1 MEISPKKMVVAL
13 LLVFVLGVLFA
24 IVNGSYAVNEG
35 SSLPIIVYAISLI
48 SLIIGAAIV
57 VLFQWKINDAQ
68 LKRVLKILPAD
79 ERIVVDILLKNR
91 NELEQNR
98 LVVQTGLGKVKTS
111 RILAKLVERGVI
123 KKSRMGNTNLIRL
136 DI

>member
-1 MEISPKKMVVAL
+1 MELSPKKLVIAL

-24 IVNGSYAVNEG
+24 VVNGSYAVSEG
-35 SSLPIIVYAISLI
+35 SSLPVIVYIISLV
-48 SLIIGAAIV
+48 SLAIGAAIV
-57 VLFQWKINDAQ
+57 ILFQWKINESQ

-79 ERIVVDILLKNR
+79 ERIVVDILLRNK

-98 LVVQTGLGKVKTS
+98 LVAQTGLGKVKTS
-111 RILAKLVERGVI
+111 RILARLEQRGIV
-123 KKSRMGNTNLIRL
+123 KKTHMGNTNLVRL